1 MSPPWER
8 VLRENSG
15 KSSYKISDEER
26 QRRSDKA
33 KELVKQ
39 GKIGG
44 KEIGEKGGRPRKI
57 TASQLMAEAA
67 VDHFEEL
74 KDAIL
79 SSLHSDNAFV
89 QLQAAKL
96 WFTIEQYS
104 EKLDISHDEL
114 EIKKFTAIAN
124 VLLREIDKG
133 KDKREELVEQ
143 TRQFLADNP
152 ELAEF
157 FEGEFVEDDPGR
169 TQGEI
174 GASEGAS

>member
-1 MSPPWER
+1 
-8 VLRENSG
+8 
-15 KSSYKISDEER
+15 
-26 QRRSDKA
+26 
-33 KELVKQ
+33 
-39 GKIGG
+39 
-44 KEIGEKGGRPRKI
+44 
-57 TASQLMAEAA
+57 
-67 VDHFEEL
+67 
-74 KDAIL
+74 
-79 SSLHSDNAFV
+79 
-89 QLQAAKL
+89 LQAAKL